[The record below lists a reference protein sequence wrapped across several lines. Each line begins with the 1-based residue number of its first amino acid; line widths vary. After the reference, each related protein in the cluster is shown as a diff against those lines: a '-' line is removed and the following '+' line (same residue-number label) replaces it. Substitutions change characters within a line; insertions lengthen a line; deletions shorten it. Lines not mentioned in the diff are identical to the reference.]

1 MFIHCA
7 VWTLVLMI
15 LEKGWLNFLR
25 FRSKTDTD
33 TDSKPENL
41 DIDVKN
47 EADRVLASKNEIV
60 HI

>member
-1 MFIHCA
+1 
-7 VWTLVLMI
+7 MI

-25 FRSKTDTD
+25 FRSKIDTD
-33 TDSKPENL
+33 TDAKPENL
-41 DIDVKN
+41 DTDVKN